1 MGVSES
7 SEEPGDLADSTRPS
21 FKKGADPVLSSG
33 ARPPTGMTPARLR
46 FWIVFLGGALV
57 AAIAVFFVYGRWQGR
72 RLRHDLPYGLG
83 STIQQSTEG
92 FTYSESRGGH
102 TIYTLHAS
110 KAVQY
115 KGDGHAELHD
125 VSITLYGAQGAPA
138 NRIYGNA
145 FDWDPVHGIARAMGE
160 VQIDFQGAA
169 TSGSQAGKAPAEDGE
184 SRNTVHVK
192 TSGLVFNK
200 QTGLASTTEKIEFR
214 LAEAAGSATSAS
226 FDSQTGVVIL
236 TADVA
241 FNSSV
246 NGDPLA
252 VRAHHAQF
260 DRGSRMLFLLQDVAD
275 YSDMHSSSDQATVS
289 FRADGSAFQVLAQGH
304 VVLTGSDGQQINSRN
319 ARIDLGAKSVPEQ
332 AVMGGGLLYVAN
344 NAARLLHGSAS
355 SGTLLFGPQ
364 STVRHAQLR
373 DAVSVVDEEK
383 LPPVNA
389 GKTRQNSQE
398 STTRQVQA
406 SRIDIDFKTGPDR
419 SPQADHILAAGNAR
433 LNVHTIYTKTPPED
447 TTVQGDQLF
456 ATLVDGET
464 LSSLRG
470 TGHTSLVTVTPK
482 GITQSSKGDNLLLT
496 FAPPPPTIK
505 PQGLAKSEAP
515 AAQPAV
521 QLQSAV
527 QLGNVTLVQ
536 QGAANPGGQAP
547 AVTTATAQRAAYDG
561 ATQVVQL
568 SGSPRIQETNGELSA
583 NLIEVSRTS
592 GNADA
597 TGGVKATYHQT
608 NGQQNMVFTG
618 SAPVH
623 VVADHAHL
631 DHATDLT
638 TFFGKTAEP
647 AHLWQ
652 ASDSIVAPVLELSRP
667 HATLSAHSQD
677 GDAATVNA
685 VFTGSPSSSQGTSP
699 AKATTPRANPPART
713 PSVVRLQSRTLFY
726 AESDHKAVFSG
737 AVVAQTSSGLLHANF
752 MDVYFAPAPSA
763 QPPGKPSTSNQ
774 VSRIV
779 ARGAVELQQPGRKGA
794 GEELTYTAADGKFV
808 LTGSSAAPP
817 RLADQVRGT
826 VTGNALI
833 FNDRDDSVVVS
844 GGSSKAVT
852 QTRVAK

>member
-1 MGVSES
+1 V
-7 SEEPGDLADSTRPS
+7 
-21 FKKGADPVLSSG
+21 
-33 ARPPTGMTPARLR
+33 TPARLR
-46 FWIVFLGGALV
+46 FWILILGGALV

-72 RLRHDLPYGLG
+72 RLGHDLPYGLG
-83 STIQQSTEG
+83 SSIKQSTEG

-115 KGDGHAELHD
+115 KSDGHAELHD

-138 NRIYGNA
+138 NRIYGKA
-145 FDWDPVHGIARAMGE
+145 FDWDPVHGVARAMGE

-169 TSGSQAGKAPAEDGE
+169 TSASQAAKAPAEDGE
-184 SRNTVHVK
+184 NRSTVHVK

-214 LAEAAGSATSAS
+214 LADAAGSATGAS

-246 NGDPLA
+246 NGNPLA

-260 DRGSRMLFLLQDVAD
+260 DRNSRLLFLLQDVAD
-275 YSDMHSSSDQATVS
+275 YSDAHSSSDQATVS
-289 FRADGSAFQVLAQGH
+289 FRADGSAYRVLAEGH
-304 VVLTGSDGQQINSRN
+304 VILTGSDGQQINSRT
-319 ARIDLGAKSVPEQ
+319 AHMDLGSQSVPEQ
-332 AVMGGGLLYVAN
+332 AVMDGGLLYVAN

-383 LPPVNA
+383 LPQVNA
-389 GKTRQNSQE
+389 GKTKQNSQE
-398 STTRQVQA
+398 STTRQMQA
-406 SRIDIDFKTGPDR
+406 TKVDIDFKTGPAR
-419 SPQADHILAAGNAR
+419 SPQAEHILAAGGAR

-447 TTVQGDQLF
+447 TTVEGDQLF

-470 TGHTSLVTVTPK
+470 TGHTSLVTVSPN
-482 GITQSSKGDNLLLT
+482 GVTQSSKGDNLLLT
-496 FAPPPPTIK
+496 FAPSHPSAK
-505 PQGLAKSEAP
+505 PGGSKAKSDAP
-515 AAQPAV
+515 APQPAA

-536 QGAANPGGQAP
+536 QGAANPGGQTPP
-547 AVTTATAQRAAYDG
+547 ATTATAQRAAYEA
-561 ATQVVQL
+561 ATQMVQL
-568 SGSPRIQETNGELSA
+568 SGSPRLQETNGELSA
-583 NLIEVSRTS
+583 NLIEFSRTS

-597 TGGVKATYHQT
+597 TGSVKATYHQT

-618 SAPVH
+618 SGPVH

-631 DHATDLT
+631 DHATNLT
-638 TFFGKTAEP
+638 TFFGKTGEP
-647 AHLWQ
+647 ARLWQ
-652 ASDSIVAPVLELSRP
+652 GSDSVAAPVLELSRP
-667 HATLSAHSQD
+667 HATLFAHGPE
-677 GDAATVNA
+677 GDAAAVNA
-685 VFTGSPSSSQGTSP
+685 VFTGSPSTSATP
-699 AKATTPRANPPART
+699 ARANPPTRP

-726 AESDHKAVFSG
+726 AESDHKAVFTG

-752 MDVYFAPAPSA
+752 MDVYFAPAAGA

-779 ARGAVELQQPGRKGA
+779 ARGAVELQQPGRKGT
-794 GEELTYTAADGKFV
+794 GEELTYTTADGKF
-808 LTGSSAAPP
+808 LLAGSSTAPP
-817 RLADQVRGT
+817 RLTDQVRGT

-844 GGSSKAVT
+844 GGASKAVT

>member
-1 MGVSES
+1 V
-7 SEEPGDLADSTRPS
+7 
-21 FKKGADPVLSSG
+21 
-33 ARPPTGMTPARLR
+33 TPARLR
-46 FWIVFLGGALV
+46 VWILIIGGALV

-72 RLRHDLPYGLG
+72 RQGHDLPYGLG
-83 STIQQSTEG
+83 SAIKQSTEG

-110 KAVQY
+110 KAVEY
-115 KGDGHAELHD
+115 KSDGHAELHD
-125 VSITLYGAQGAPA
+125 VSITLYSTQGAPA
-138 NRIYGNA
+138 NRIYGKD
-145 FDWDPVHGIARAMGE
+145 FDWDPVHGVARAMGE

-169 TSGSQAGKAPAEDGE
+169 TPTSPAAKGPTDDGE
-184 SRNTVHVK
+184 SRSTVHVK
-192 TSGLVFNK
+192 TSGLMFNK

-214 LAEAAGSATSAS
+214 LAEAAGSATGAS
-226 FDSQTGVVIL
+226 FDSQSGVVIL

-246 NGDPLA
+246 NGSPLA

-260 DRGSRMLFLLQDVAD
+260 DRNSRLLFLLRDVAD
-275 YSDMHSSSDQATVS
+275 YSDSHSSSDQATVS
-289 FRADGSAFQVLAQGH
+289 FRADGSAYQVLAEGH
-304 VVLTGSDGQQINSRN
+304 VILTGSDGQQINSRK
-319 ARIDLGAKSVPEQ
+319 ARIDLGAKSVPDQ
-332 AVMGGGLLYVAN
+332 AVMDGGLLYVAN

-383 LPPVNA
+383 LPQVNA
-389 GKTRQNSQE
+389 DKTRQNSQE
-398 STTRQVQA
+398 STTRQMQA
-406 SRIDIDFKTGPDR
+406 TQVDIDFKTGPDR
-419 SPQADHILAAGNAR
+419 SPQADQILAAGGAR

-470 TGHTSLVTVTPK
+470 TGHTSLVTVNPN

-496 FAPPPPTIK
+496 FAPSHPIAGPAGNASKAK
-505 PQGLAKSEAP
+505 PDASAPQP
-515 AAQPAV
+515 AA

-536 QGAANPGGQAP
+536 QGAANPGGSTP
-547 AVTTATAQRAAYDG
+547 PVTTATAQRAAYDA

-568 SGSPRIQETNGELSA
+568 SGSPRLQETSGELSA
-583 NLIEVSRTS
+583 NLIEVSRSS

-608 NGQQNMVFTG
+608 NGQQNMAFTASG
-618 SAPVH
+618 PVH

-631 DHATDLT
+631 EHATDLT
-638 TFFGKTAEP
+638 IFYGKAGEP
-647 AHLWQ
+647 ARLWQ
-652 ASDSIVAPVLELSRP
+652 GNDSVAAPVLELSRP
-667 HATLSAHSQD
+667 HATLSAHGRAS
-677 GDAATVNA
+677 DAAAVNA
-685 VFTGSPSSSQGTSP
+685 VFTGSPGASQATPASSAATNP
-699 AKATTPRANPPART
+699 ARPNQPPRA

-726 AESDHKAVFSG
+726 AENDHKAVFAG
-737 AVVAQTSSGLLHANF
+737 AVVAQTSTGLLHANF
-752 MDVYFAPAPSA
+752 MDVYFAPAAGA
-763 QPPGKPSTSNQ
+763 QPPGEPPPGSQ
-774 VSRIV
+774 VSKIV
-779 ARGAVELQQPGRKGA
+779 ARGSVELEQPGRKGT
-794 GEELTYTAADGKFV
+794 GEELTYTTADGKF
-808 LTGSSAAPP
+808 LLIGSSAAPP
-817 RLADQVRGT
+817 RLTDQVRGT

-833 FNDRDDSVVVS
+833 FDDRDDSVVIS
-844 GGSSKAVT
+844 GGASKAVT

>member
-1 MGVSES
+1 
-7 SEEPGDLADSTRPS
+7 
-21 FKKGADPVLSSG
+21 
-33 ARPPTGMTPARLR
+33 MTPARLR
-46 FWIVFLGGALV
+46 IWILILAGALI

-72 RLRHDLPYGLG
+72 RLGHDLPYGLG
-83 STIQQSTEG
+83 NTIKQSTEG

-115 KGDGHAELHD
+115 KSDGHAELHD

-138 NRIYGNA
+138 NRIYGKA
-145 FDWDPVHGIARAMGE
+145 FDWDPIHGIARAMGE

-169 TSGSQAGKAPAEDGE
+169 TAASPAAKGPTDDGE
-184 SRNTVHVK
+184 SRSTVHVK

-214 LAEAAGSATSAS
+214 LADAAGSATGAS

-246 NGDPLA
+246 NGNPLA

-260 DRGSRMLFLLQDVAD
+260 DRNSRMLFLLQDVAD
-275 YSDMHSSSDQATVS
+275 YSDTHSSSDQATVS
-289 FRADGSAFQVLAQGH
+289 FRADGSAYRVLAEGH
-304 VVLTGSDGQQINSRN
+304 VILTGSDGQQINSRT
-319 ARIDLGAKSVPEQ
+319 AHIDLGSKSVPEQ
-332 AVMGGGLLYVAN
+332 AVMDGGLLYVAN

-383 LPPVNA
+383 LPQVNA
-389 GKTRQNSQE
+389 GKTKQNSQE
-398 STTRQVQA
+398 STTRQMQA
-406 SRIDIDFKTGPDR
+406 TQVDIDFKTGPDR
-419 SPQADHILAAGNAR
+419 SPRADHILAAGGAR

-470 TGHTSLVTVTPK
+470 TGHTSLVTVSPT
-482 GITQSSKGDNLLLT
+482 GVTQSSKGDNLLLT
-496 FAPPPPTIK
+496 FASSHPIAK
-505 PQGLAKSEAP
+505 PEGKGRKAKPDAP
-515 AAQPAV
+515 APQQAA

-536 QGAANPGGQAP
+536 QGAPNPGGQTP
-547 AVTTATAQRAAYDG
+547 PVTTATAQRAAYDA

-568 SGSPRIQETNGELSA
+568 SGTPRIQETSGELSA

-608 NGQQNMVFTG
+608 NGQQNMAFTG
-618 SAPVH
+618 AGPVH

-631 DHATDLT
+631 EHATNLT
-638 TFFGKTAEP
+638 IFFGKIGEP
-647 AHLWQ
+647 ARLWQ
-652 ASDSIVAPVLELSRP
+652 GSDSVAAPVLELSRP
-667 HATLSAHSQD
+667 HATLSAHGPA

-685 VFTGSPSSSQGTSP
+685 VFTGSPSTSQATP
-699 AKATTPRANPPART
+699 AANSTTNPARANQAARA

-726 AESDHKAVFSG
+726 AENDHKAVFSG

-752 MDVYFAPAPSA
+752 MDVYFAPAAGA
-763 QPPGKPSTSNQ
+763 QPPGKPPPSSQ
-774 VSRIV
+774 VSKIV
-779 ARGAVELQQPGRKGA
+779 ARGGVELEQPGRKGT
-794 GEELTYTAADGKFV
+794 GEELTYTSADGKFL
-808 LTGSSAAPP
+808 LTGSSTAPP
-817 RLADQVRGT
+817 RLTDQVRGT

-844 GGSSKAVT
+844 GGASKAVT